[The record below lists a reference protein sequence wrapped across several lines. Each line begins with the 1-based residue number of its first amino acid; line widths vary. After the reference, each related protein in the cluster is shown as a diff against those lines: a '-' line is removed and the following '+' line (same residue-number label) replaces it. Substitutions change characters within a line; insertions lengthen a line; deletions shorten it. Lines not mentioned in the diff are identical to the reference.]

1 MIIYFAD
8 RKMQVL
14 GQAST
19 GLPKGFAAIDDKKTE
34 DIDTGV
40 ATFECTVGY
49 EPEDRLRL
57 QEVIKAGNYV
67 LRYNDGENEFYTIID
82 SELDVDKQEI
92 YLYAEDAGLDL
103 LNEVALAYE
112 ATETHPIA
120 WYVEKWAEGSG
131 FEIKINEIPNL
142 TRTLKWGG
150 ESTVTERL
158 ASVATQFDNAE
169 ISYSFD
175 IDGLRV
181 LHKYI
186 NIYKSR
192 GKDVGEQLRIN
203 KNLNNIV
210 IKTSVANVAT
220 ALYVTGGTPEGE
232 DAEPITLAGYNYD
245 DGDIYTDGAYL
256 KSRSALAKWSR
267 FLSDSGTGDGN
278 ITATYSFDAT
288 SQSELCSHAVTELK
302 KRSEA
307 EVNYEVD
314 IAELPEGTKIG
325 DRVNLID
332 DAGEIYLS
340 ARLLKL
346 ETSVVNKTQK
356 ATLGE
361 YLIKDSGISEQV
373 EALASQFAEIAKSRN
388 FYTWIVYADDE
399 NGNGIT
405 LDPTGKPYMG
415 ISANRSSAEP
425 DLTDPSV
432 YKWSKIEGDKGD
444 LGLSLVSIIEHYL
457 VSPLSEGITIS
468 TTGWSTET
476 IPVMTSTNKYLWN
489 YETLVYSDESTE
501 DLDPKIIG
509 VYGDTGEAGESA
521 PEIVSMTEQYYM
533 STSATELS
541 GGEWVRTMPEW
552 SPGKYLWTRWCTEW
566 NEPNPELL
574 TYSEPV
580 LATAFN
586 EIHETA
592 DDAKTAADEAKE
604 SAESAVTQVGQV
616 GTELA
621 QAQQELEAVTEN
633 LETLENNMTANYAT
647 KGELTQVETDL
658 GTQISQNA
666 AQISQTATK
675 VQEVETNASQA
686 LQDAANAQAAADTAQ
701 QNATDA
707 QNKYTQLKQQADA
720 TDEQLAAAEEAV
732 GQAQADATAA
742 GDAAAAAAAAASALA
757 DRVTTAE
764 ANITLNAEQI
774 SQTVEKVEAISIG
787 GRNLILGSYLEETS
801 TEYGFGEQELS
812 TRLEPETEYTFTV
825 NGFVTAGDEGKS
837 LLAVL
842 AADDGSWQ
850 QSISITETVE
860 TTKSITFTT
869 PTGIED
875 KDVTVKYY
883 YSPESAEGATLSG
896 SCTVNWAKLEKGNKA
911 TDWTPAP
918 EDVNVDIADSITE
931 ASTEI
936 LQSAESITMEILSGY
951 TTTDDLNSYKEEI
964 QNLFIGS
971 EEGFEMQFNTLSQQL
986 NTLGNQIITQSSFIR
1001 FVGPEDGGP
1010 KIVIG
1015 STDSGDEGTPI
1026 RAEFTKEALIF
1037 YYGDQVVA
1045 RFTNE
1050 VLEVQNIHTDNQ
1062 VGFGSNWAIRPG
1074 QYIESVGGYNLD
1086 LVWTGG

>member
-40 ATFECTVGY
+40 ATFECTIGY

-57 QEVIKAGNYV
+57 QEVIRAGNYV

-112 ATETHPIA
+112 ATEAHPIA

-131 FEIKINEIPNL
+131 FEIRINEIPNL
-142 TRTLKWGG
+142 TRTLKWEG

-232 DAEPITLAGYNYD
+232 DAEPITLTGYNYD

-278 ITATYSFDAT
+278 ITATYSFDT
-288 SQSELCSHAVTELK
+288 TNQSELCSHAVTELK

-314 IAELPEGTKIG
+314 IAELPEGAKIG

-425 DLTDPSV
+425 DLTDPTA

-444 LGLSLVSIIEHYL
+444 LGLSLSSIIEHYL
-457 VSPLSEGITIS
+457 VSPLSEGVTIS

-489 YETLVYSDESTE
+489 YETLVYSDGSTE

-533 STSATELS
+533 STSATELA
-541 GGEWVRTMPEW
+541 GGEWVRTMPQW
-552 SPGKYLWTRWCTEW
+552 SSGKYLWTRWCIEW

-604 SAESAVTQVGQV
+604 NAESAVTQVGQV
-616 GTELA
+616 STELA
-621 QAQQELEAVTEN
+621 QAQQELETVTEN
-633 LETLENNMTANYAT
+633 LETLEQNMTANYAT

-686 LQDAANAQAAADTAQ
+686 LQDAANAQSAAEQAQ

-720 TDEQLAAAEEAV
+720 TDEQLEAAQEAV
-732 GQAQADATAA
+732 EQAQADATAA
-742 GDAAAAAAAAASALA
+742 GDAAAAAASAAASLA

-764 ANITLNAEQI
+764 TNITQTAEQL
-774 SQTVEKVEAISIG
+774 SQTASKLESLKFG
-787 GRNLILGSYLEETS
+787 GRNLVLESDIMEES
-801 TEYGFGEQELS
+801 GEYGFGERELS
-812 TRLEPETEYTFTV
+812 LALKPNAEYTLSANGRV
-825 NGFVTAGDEGKS
+825 NGGDTEHY
-837 LLAVL
+837 LLVKL
-842 AADDGSWQ
+842 AIEDGSWSEQ
-850 QSISITETVE
+850 VQVSGEDDKTE
-860 TTKSITFTT
+860 SITFTT
-869 PTGIED
+869 PDWADDTEAKIMCYFAPENTG
-875 KDVTVKYY
+875 
-883 YSPESAEGATLSG
+883 SAGT
-896 SCTVNWAKLEKGNKA
+896 CTVNWVKLEEGNKP
-911 TDWTPAP
+911 TDWSPAP
-918 EDVNVDIADSITE
+918 EDAGVHVSESIAE
-931 ASTEI
+931 ATTQI
-936 LQSAESITMEILSGY
+936 LQTAESVTMRILSGY
-951 TTTDDLNSYKEEI
+951 TTADDFEEYKQQVE
-964 QNLFIGS
+964 NLFSASESGFEFQFNQLQQNITEVS
-971 EEGFEMQFNTLSQQL
+971 QEIVERNQFIRLEEGN
-986 NTLGNQIITQSSFIR
+986 II
-1001 FVGPEDGGP
+1001 
-1010 KIVIG
+1010 IG
-1015 STDSGDEGTPI
+1015 KSDSPI
-1026 RAEFTKEALIF
+1026 QAKFTNNSLEFL
-1037 YYGDQVVA
+1037 YNDQTVA

-1050 VLEVQNIHTDNQ
+1050 VLEVNNIATANQ
-1062 VGFGSNWAIRPG
+1062 VRFGSLWAWRPG
-1074 QYIESVGGYNLD
+1074 SNNNLN
-1086 LVWTGG
+1086 LVWIGG